1 MSYVVIVHATFVSK
15 SDAEHIYNQAKSV
28 ATNASVALLGQ
39 EGERTSH
46 AYVAE
51 ETEPGVHVIDKA
63 WHIDLFG
70 IVREGREPDT
80 SNTPE
85 WIQPAGAHDSYPAQN
100 VRGEVSQVTHNGEV
114 WVNTHGNENTWEPG
128 VFGWTREE
136 DYEG

>member
-1 MSYVVIVHATFVSK
+1 MPYIVIVHATFANK
-15 SDAEHIYNQAKSV
+15 ANADHIYDQAKAV
-28 ATNASVALLGQ
+28 ATNASVAQIGQ

-51 ETEPGVHVIDKA
+51 ETEPGVHVVDRG

-70 IVREGREPDT
+70 VVRESEPDLKEA
-80 SNTPE
+80 PDF
-85 WIQPAGAHDSYPAQN
+85 IQPTGEHDSYPANN
-100 VRGEVSQVTHNGEV
+100 VRGKITRVTHNGEV
-114 WVNTHGNENTWEPG
+114 WVNTHGDANQWQPG